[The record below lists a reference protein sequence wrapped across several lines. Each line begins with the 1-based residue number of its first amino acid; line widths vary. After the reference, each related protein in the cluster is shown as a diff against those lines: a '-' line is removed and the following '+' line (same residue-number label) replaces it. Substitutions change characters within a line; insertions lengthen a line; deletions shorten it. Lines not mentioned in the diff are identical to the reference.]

1 MSTKSRPEISGLPAL
16 RPGQLACIEAN
27 QLSPVLIVGMHN
39 SGTSILAEILHKSG
53 VFLGNNMSH
62 YESYFFSVFI
72 NDRLVMGGD
81 QSWASL
87 PLMSIQDVML
97 YRDTVGPF
105 ITKHWIADYL
115 QCGYDGVSM
124 WGIKDPRLCVLLP
137 LYLDI
142 FPDAKV
148 VHIRRNP
155 DDVAASLCRRKKHG
169 VGKLD
174 DFEHWK
180 QLSLDYTDRVIEYSG
195 KASAYFEL
203 EYEAFCR
210 QSESVMRELFAFLGL
225 PFTSETQAL
234 LTKVTPSRIGSY
246 EKYQKGGCERFPTV
260 ARRLF
265 GKTR

>member
-1 MSTKSRPEISGLPAL
+1 ML
-16 RPGQLACIEAN
+16 RPDQLPGIENSQRA
-27 QLSPVLIVGMHN
+27 PVLIVGMHN

-53 VFLGNNMSH
+53 VFLGNNMNH

-72 NDRLVMGGD
+72 NDRLIMGSD

-87 PLMSIQDVML
+87 PLMSVEKVMS
-97 YRDTVGPF
+97 YRDTVGSF

-115 QCGYDGVSM
+115 QCGYDGNSM

-142 FPDAKV
+142 FPEAKV

-174 DFEHWK
+174 NFAHWK
-180 QLSLDYTDRVIEYSG
+180 QLTQAYTDRVIEYSG
-195 KASAYFEL
+195 KASAYHEL

-210 QSESVMRELFAFLGL
+210 QSEAVMRSLFEFLDL
-225 PFTSETQAL
+225 PFTPETKDL
-234 LTKVTPSRIGSY
+234 LSRVTPSRIGSY
-246 EKYQKGGCERFPTV
+246 EKYQKGARGWV
-260 ARRLF
+260 SGIARRLF
-265 GKTR
+265 RKNR